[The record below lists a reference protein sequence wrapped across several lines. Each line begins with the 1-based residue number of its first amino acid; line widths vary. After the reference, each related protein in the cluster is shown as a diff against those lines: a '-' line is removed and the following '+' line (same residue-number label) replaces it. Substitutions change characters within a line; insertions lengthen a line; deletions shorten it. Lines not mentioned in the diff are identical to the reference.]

1 MDPGYSSATDSA
13 GKTNRWK
20 VREKYTSLVGLRPR
34 FGKTNG
40 AGRRQPDDILPELV
54 FPVRAV
60 GPSFRAPCLEIDDR
74 GYYRQRADPGSKRPS
89 NEVNTPGRRR
99 RWVERCALHIDL

>member
-13 GKTNRWK
+13 GKTTRRK
-20 VREKYTSLVGLRPR
+20 VREKYTSLDGLRPR

-40 AGRRQPDDILPELV
+40 AGRRQPDGILPELG
-54 FPVRAV
+54 FADRAV
-60 GPSFRAPCLEIDDR
+60 GPAFRAPCLEIDDR
-74 GYYRQRADPGSKRPS
+74 GYSRRRADSGSMRPS